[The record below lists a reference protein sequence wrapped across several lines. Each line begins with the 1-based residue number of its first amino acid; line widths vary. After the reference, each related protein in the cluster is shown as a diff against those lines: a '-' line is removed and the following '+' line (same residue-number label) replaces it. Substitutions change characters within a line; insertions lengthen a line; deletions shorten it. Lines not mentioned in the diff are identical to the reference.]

1 MNRRFSNLAV
11 CILGGAF
18 LISPI
23 NQTKTEASPSIVESG
38 TQQINKIVNRY
49 GENQQQ
55 PQQKITNPTLI
66 SQNFVDA
73 QNRILDQFRQQTNT
87 IMTQPSPYAE
97 QFKRQTNTIMTQ
109 PSPYV
114 NQFRQ
119 QSNQIINQS
128 PLYQQQQPFSQVSPN
143 YSQGFQS
150 IVDLFGKETDRIV
163 NQSNFN
169 QPNFN
174 RSNLKLYQQA
184 PHIVNDNW
192 IRSY

>member
-1 MNRRFSNLAV
+1 MKRKFSHLAI
-11 CILGGAF
+11 CILGSAF
-18 LISPI
+18 LTSPI
-23 NQTKTEASPSIVESG
+23 NQMKASASQFYIKSQ
-38 TQQINKIVNRY
+38 TQQVNKIVNHY
-49 GENQQQ
+49 SEKQQN
-55 PQQKITNPTLI
+55 PQSEPQKFTLI

-73 QNRILDQFRQQTNT
+73 QNKILNQFRQQSN
-87 IMTQPSPYAE
+87 
-97 QFKRQTNTIMTQ
+97 RIMTQ

-119 QSNQIINQS
+119 QSNQIINQ
-128 PLYQQQQPFSQVSPN
+128 PPIYQQQPPFSQVSPN

-169 QPNFN
+169 QSNFN
-174 RSNLKLYQQA
+174 RSNLELYQQA